1 MIQQRFTRLFPAM
14 KALSKDERLGKLDRN
29 FLRTDRMEGDL
40 IETDTTMNGFNQM
53 NSEISFPLSENLKQ
67 GDTISGQG
75 ADHFG
80 LR

>member
-1 MIQQRFTRLFPAM
+1 M

-40 IETDTTMNGFNQM
+40 IETYTTMNGFNQM

-67 GDTISGQG
+67 GDTISG
-75 ADHFG
+75 
-80 LR
+80 